1 MMMKNPFYF
10 GNEVHD
16 SDFCNR
22 INELDELK
30 SDVDNGLNI
39 LLYAPRRFGKTSL
52 LKKLQEQLKDD
63 IDTKVIFFDWM
74 SVSSI
79 DEFLDKYFHAIAS
92 SLESSSDKVM
102 KLFKDM
108 LQIRPNITMKISNS
122 SDISY
127 GVSFTKKEL
136 DASFEDIINLP
147 FQYAKKSNKKVVV
160 IFDEFQE
167 AEQFGIEK
175 KLRTLI
181 QTHSKDLS
189 YIFSGS
195 KKSILSA
202 MFNDKNRAFY
212 KSVKR
217 LVIKEIT
224 LEDWIIFAQ
233 DKFTKTNKTINVD
246 YIKTIFDITDGF
258 PYYTQQ
264 LLYHVWQECEKSVDE
279 QIIQK
284 SLSLMLEREYDLY
297 VYIYS
302 SLTPNQKVT
311 LKYITKFDGTNLYSN
326 DNMSETSLSASTLK
340 STLESLLKKD
350 IIDRVDDRYYLV
362 DPFMKY
368 WIMKS
373 NT

>member
-1 MMMKNPFYF
+1 LKNPFYF
-10 GNEVHD
+10 GNEVHND
-16 SDFCNR
+16 EFCNR
-22 INELDELK
+22 VSELAELK
-30 SDVDNGLNI
+30 SDVQNGMNV

-52 LKKLQEQLKDD
+52 LKKLQDELKTTT
-63 IDTKVIFFDWM
+63 DTKVIFFDWLSIS
-74 SVSSI
+74 SV
-79 DEFLDKYFHAIAS
+79 DEFLGKYFHSIAS
-92 SLESSSDKVM
+92 SLESSSEKVM

-136 DASFEDIINLP
+136 DNSFEDIINLP
-147 FQYAKKSNKKVVV
+147 FQYAQKSGKKIVV

-167 AEQFGIEK
+167 AEQFDIEK

-181 QTHSKDLS
+181 QAHSRDVA

-217 LVIKEIT
+217 LVIKEIN
-224 LEDWIIFAQ
+224 LKDWTQFAQ
-233 DKFTKTNKTINVD
+233 ERFTQTNKTIEEKH
-246 YIKTIFDITDGF
+246 IKTIFDITNGF
-258 PYYTQQ
+258 PYYMQQ
-264 LLYHVWQECEKSVDE
+264 LLYHVWQECEQSVDE
-279 QIIQK
+279 QMIQNA
-284 SLSLMLEREYDLY
+284 LDLMLEREYDLY

-302 SLTPNQKVT
+302 SLTPNQKIT
-311 LKYITKFDGTNLYSN
+311 LKYITLFDGTNLYAN
-326 DNMSETSLSASTLK
+326 DNLSETTLSASTLK

-350 IIDRVDDRYYLV
+350 ICDRIDDKYYLV

-368 WIMKS
+368 WLER
-373 NT
+373 N

>member
-1 MMMKNPFYF
+1 MKNPFYF
-10 GNEVHD
+10 GNEVHNHE
-16 SDFCNR
+16 FCNR
-22 INELDELK
+22 VSELKELK
-30 SDVDNGLNI
+30 SDVQNGLNV

-52 LKKLQEQLKDD
+52 LKKLQDELKETT
-63 IDTKVIFFDWM
+63 DTKVIFFDWLSIS
-74 SVSSI
+74 SV
-79 DEFLDKYFHAIAS
+79 DEFLDKYFHSIAS
-92 SLESSSDKVM
+92 SLESSSEKVM

-136 DASFEDIINLP
+136 DNSFEDIINLP
-147 FQYAKKSNKKVVV
+147 FQYAQKAGKKIVV

-167 AEQFGIEK
+167 AEQFDIEK

-181 QTHSKDLS
+181 QAHSRDVS

-217 LVIKEIT
+217 LVIKEINLKDWT
-224 LEDWIIFAQ
+224 LFAQ
-233 DKFTKTNKTINVD
+233 ERFTQTKKTIED
-246 YIKTIFDITDGF
+246 KYIKTIFDITGGF
-258 PYYTQQ
+258 PYYMQQ
-264 LLYHVWQECEKSVDE
+264 LLYHVWQDCEQSVDE
-279 QIIQK
+279 QMIQNA
-284 SLSLMLEREYDLY
+284 LSLMLEREYDLY

-302 SLTPNQKVT
+302 SLTPNQKIT
-311 LKYITKFDGTNLYSN
+311 LKYISQFDGVNLYSN
-326 DNMSETSLSASTLK
+326 ENLSETSLSASTLK

-350 IIDRVDDRYYLV
+350 ICDRVDDKYYLV

-368 WIMKS
+368 WLEK
-373 NT
+373 N

>member
-1 MMMKNPFYF
+1 MKNPFYF
-10 GNEVHD
+10 GNEVHNEE
-16 SDFCNR
+16 FCNR
-22 INELDELK
+22 VDELKELK
-30 SDVDNGLNI
+30 SDISNGLNV

-52 LKKLQEQLKDD
+52 LKKLQDELKDD
-63 IDTKVIFFDWM
+63 SSTKVIFFDWM

-122 SDISY
+122 SDVSY
-127 GVSFTKKEL
+127 GVSFAKKEL
-136 DASFEDIINLP
+136 ESSFEDIINLP
-147 FQYAKKSNKKVVV
+147 FQYAQKSGKKIVV

-167 AEQFGIEK
+167 VEQFDIEK

-181 QTHSKDLS
+181 QTHGSDVA

-212 KSVKR
+212 KSVKHLSIKGISLPDWSLFAHER
-217 LVIKEIT
+217 FTQTDKVIE
-224 LEDWIIFAQ
+224 EAH
-233 DKFTKTNKTINVD
+233 
-246 YIKTIFDITDGF
+246 IKTIFEITSGF
-258 PYYTQQ
+258 PYYMQQ
-264 LLYHVWQECEKSVDE
+264 LLYHVWQMCQKSVDE
-279 QIIQK
+279 GMIQEA
-284 SLSLMLEREYDLY
+284 LSLMLEREYDLY
-297 VYIYS
+297 AYIYS
-302 SLTPNQKVT
+302 SLTPNQKNT
-311 LKYITKFDGTNLYSN
+311 LKYIVNFDGTNLYSN
-326 DNMSETSLSASTLK
+326 ENLGQTNLSASTLK

-350 IIDRVDDRYYLV
+350 ICDRVGDRYYLV

-368 WIMKS
+368 WLQWS
-373 NT
+373 